1 MTVIVTG
8 WIRDTARYGREPW
21 PNLIRAFLWG
31 AVFSVIVA
39 VIFSLIL
46 AATLGQVG
54 PLNTFLIRRFH
65 DPDVVFLII
74 GALIVAP
81 IVEEA
86 AKGLGVREGRPE
98 IQGLLDGLVYGAA
111 AGLGFSATETLIYGA
126 TTVLCPDGGA
136 PPSLAVLAI
145 RSL

>member
-1 MTVIVTG
+1 MPVIFTV
-8 WIRDTARYGREPW
+8 WIRNTARYGREPW
-21 PNLIRAFLWG
+21 RKVIRAFLWG

-46 AATLGQVG
+46 AATPGQVG

-65 DPDVVFLII
+65 DPDGVFVII

-86 AKGLGVREGRPE
+86 AKRLGGREGGLDS
-98 IQGLLDGLVYGAA
+98 QGPRDVRVYGAG
-111 AGLGFSATETLIYGA
+111 AGW
-126 TTVLCPDGGA
+126 VVWA
-136 PPSLAVLAI
+136 P
-145 RSL
+145 